1 MSTAVLRPMRW
12 WDIAEAADLE
22 RALFTADPWTQA
34 GFWSELAGVP
44 DTRYYIVA
52 EDGGQLV
59 GYAGLLAV
67 SGAADVQTV
76 AVRAD
81 RQGTGLGRQL
91 VDDLLAEARNR
102 GCTQVM
108 LEVRE
113 DNAAARRLYAT
124 AGFSEV
130 GVRRGYY
137 GPGADAVVMR
147 LRLPGPEAA
156 AGRAE
161 VQG

>member
-1 MSTAVLRPMRW
+1 MSTTALRPMRW
-12 WDIAEAADLE
+12 WDVPAAVGLE
-22 RALFTADPWTQA
+22 RELFTADPWTDA

-44 DTRYYIVA
+44 ATRYYVVA
-52 EDGGQLV
+52 EDGDGMA

-67 SGAADVQTV
+67 GGEADVQTV

-81 RQGTGLGRQL
+81 RQGSGLGRTL
-91 VDDLLAEARNR
+91 VEDLLAEAGRR
-102 GCTQVM
+102 GCRQVM

-113 DNAAARRLYAT
+113 DNVAARRLYARL
-124 AGFSEV
+124 GFEEV

-147 LRLPGPEAA
+147 RSVAQP
-156 AGRAE
+156 
-161 VQG
+161 